1 MRLLTSRL
9 KSTTRFV
16 KGQEATWTP
25 ELYTVAGRE
34 GVNSFRINVPSN
46 ENPVWPYHALQV
58 VEKTLGQKKQAGAKI
73 IERVVTA
80 KRIEAHSRSEEEQ
93 AASTLPEGV
102 KRNRKSPDRY
112 TPEAPQ
118 AKAKAKKLSK

>member
-1 MRLLTSRL
+1 MLI
-9 KSTTRFV
+9 
-16 KGQEATWTP
+16 
-25 ELYTVAGRE
+25 
-34 GVNSFRINVPSN
+34 NSFRINVPTN
-46 ENPVWPYHALQV
+46 ENPIWPYHALQV
-58 VEKTLGQKKQAGAKI
+58 VEKTLGQKKQAGEKI

-112 TPEAPQ
+112 TPEVP
-118 AKAKAKKLSK
+118 AKAANRKTNQVRKHAGVNKS